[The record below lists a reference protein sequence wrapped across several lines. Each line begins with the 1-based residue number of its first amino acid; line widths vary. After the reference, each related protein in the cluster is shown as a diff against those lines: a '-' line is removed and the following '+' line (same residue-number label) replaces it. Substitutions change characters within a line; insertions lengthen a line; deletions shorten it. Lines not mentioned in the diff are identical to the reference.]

1 MASKLAVLAKAPD
14 FELVDTSGAK
24 IHLAEINREKP
35 VVLVLMR
42 GFV

>member
-1 MASKLAVLAKAPD
+1 MANKLAVLANAPD
-14 FELVDTSGAK
+14 FELIDTTGAA
-24 IHLAEINREKP
+24 IHLAEINKEKP